1 MLVAP
6 APELVDVH
14 PKFLSHR
21 LQRSTAL
28 LSQRHRFGLELR
40 HEPASR
46 PGHWSPSGW
55 NRSTLATRPFRRGK
69 LTGLPEIYG
78 YGPPVAPA
86 DHVRAPAIPVS
97 RQAPRPLAAGARRPV
112 RDQRLPPPQEA
123 RHARP
128 DLMLLQAVEDPRR
141 GGNTPRCYQGRR
153 ISVRVRVEE
162 GR

>member
-55 NRSTLATRPFRRGK
+55 NRSTLETRPFRRGK
-69 LTGLPEIYG
+69 LTDNLADRWRHSGE
-78 YGPPVAPA
+78 GPVEGGAVDLEHPRHLARGGPLLE
-86 DHVRAPAIPVS
+86 
-97 RQAPRPLAAGARRPV
+97 QAPRQRDLVRAQLGRAAETDAALLGSHAPCPGAFL
-112 RDQRLPPPQEA
+112 DQRPLELG
-123 RHARP
+123 
-128 DLMLLQAVEDPRR
+128 D
-141 GGNTPRCYQGRR
+141 
-153 ISVRVRVEE
+153 
-162 GR
+162 

>member
-28 LSQRHRFGLELR
+28 LSQLHRFGLELR

-69 LTGLPEIYG
+69 LSLAEHGVLVEDRCRILLHNQSLSALERLRLCT
-78 YGPPVAPA
+78 AF
-86 DHVRAPAIPVS
+86 RAPLAGCGSPCAPTAAAVS
-97 RQAPRPLAAGARRPV
+97 GQKSGS
-112 RDQRLPPPQEA
+112 EI
-123 RHARP
+123 
-128 DLMLLQAVEDPRR
+128 R
-141 GGNTPRCYQGRR
+141 GD
-153 ISVRVRVEE
+153 V
-162 GR
+162 

>member
-28 LSQRHRFGLELR
+28 LSQLHRFGLELR

-69 LTGLPEIYG
+69 LTANGLG
-78 YGPPVAPA
+78 GDDTV
-86 DHVRAPAIPVS
+86 D
-97 RQAPRPLAAGARRPV
+97 GG
-112 RDQRLPPPQEA
+112 
-123 RHARP
+123 
-128 DLMLLQAVEDPRR
+128 
-141 GGNTPRCYQGRR
+141 GGNDLVNGGAGNDRLDGGDGDDTVDGGYSGDD
-153 ISVRVRVEE
+153 VLE
-162 GR
+162 GGAG

>member
-28 LSQRHRFGLELR
+28 LSQLHRFGLELR

-69 LTGLPEIYG
+69 LS
-78 YGPPVAPA
+78 
-86 DHVRAPAIPVS
+86 RA
-97 RQAPRPLAAGARRPV
+97 APRYR
-112 RDQRLPPPQEA
+112 
-123 RHARP
+123 ARP
-128 DLMLLQAVEDPRR
+128 TTGMRDGYTVLTRAEACE
-141 GGNTPRCYQGRR
+141 T
-153 ISVRVRVEE
+153 VEE
-162 GR
+162 